1 MREHQLGSWFRIV
14 SALLILFGIVYL
26 FAGLRILPVQR
37 NLLQW
42 ESALYGAI
50 MIGWATTLLM
60 VARIAFRQRS
70 RELKQA
76 LMVGLTAW
84 LLVEAAASA
93 WYGVWFNVGVDAA
106 VLLLFGIPLLSRA
119 RDRR

>member
-50 MIGWATTLLM
+50 MIGWGTTLLM

-106 VLLLFGIPLLSRA
+106 VLLLFGIPLLSRT